1 MSVRNGPV
9 EPVPPA
15 LRPGDTDDV
24 LESDRLPNIQ
34 RWGFAAVALMAVF
47 LPVYW
52 LQENGERISK
62 EASFLEQSIDRGA
75 YYFAMRED
83 PESGD
88 PPSKGSSHPAGEPFE
103 CARCHG
109 SNLEGGTNEFVD
121 PNTGVRRQVAVPEL
135 RNVFARYEKPPAGY
149 RDAREYIT
157 TVIERGRTDGVLGVG
172 YDMPTW
178 GNEYG
183 GPLTEQ
189 LIEDLVNYIE
199 SVQGTGAP
207 ADGAAALDAKAM
219 FAQFCATCHGINGTG
234 GIGPAFTGGSEVR
247 QFPNIEDQVA
257 FVISGSSPGV
267 AYGATGKGTGGMP
280 PRGGSQFTDEQIRAI
295 VEYERSL

>member
-1 MSVRNGPV
+1 MGISNGPL

-52 LQENGERISK
+52 LQENGERLSK

-75 YYFAMRED
+75 FYFAMRED
-83 PESGD
+83 PETGQL
-88 PPSKGSSHPAGEPFE
+88 PSKGSSHPAGEPFE

-121 PNTGVRRQVAVPEL
+121 PNTGERRQVAVPEL
-135 RNVFARYEKPPAGY
+135 RNVFARYERPPAGY
-149 RDAREYIT
+149 RDAREYIK

-189 LIEDLVNYIE
+189 LIDDLVNYIE

-207 ADGAAALDAKAM
+207 ATEGPQDARAM
-219 FAQFCATCHGINGTG
+219 FAQFCATCHGVNGAG
-234 GIGPAFTGGSEVR
+234 GIGPAFTGGTETS
-247 QFPNIEDQVA
+247 QFPNIEDHVA
-257 FVISGSSPGV
+257 FVIAGSRPGV
-267 AYGATGKGTGGMP
+267 PYGASGRGTGGMP
-280 PRGGSQFTDEQIRAI
+280 PRGGSQLTDEQIRAI
-295 VEYERSL
+295 VEYERGL

>member
-1 MSVRNGPV
+1 MSIRNGPV

-52 LQENGERISK
+52 LQENGERLSK

-83 PESGD
+83 PETGQ

-121 PNTGVRRQVAVPEL
+121 PNTGERRQVAVPEL
-135 RNVFARYEKPPAGY
+135 RNIFARYERPPAGY

-207 ADGAAALDAKAM
+207 ADGVAQDPRAM
-219 FAQFCATCHGINGTG
+219 FAQFCATCHGVNGSG
-234 GIGPAFTGGSEVR
+234 GVGPAFTGGSETR

-257 FVISGSSPGV
+257 FVISGSRPGV
-267 AYGATGKGTGGMP
+267 AYGISGRGTGGMP
-280 PRGGSQFTDEQIRAI
+280 PRGGSQLTDEQLRAI